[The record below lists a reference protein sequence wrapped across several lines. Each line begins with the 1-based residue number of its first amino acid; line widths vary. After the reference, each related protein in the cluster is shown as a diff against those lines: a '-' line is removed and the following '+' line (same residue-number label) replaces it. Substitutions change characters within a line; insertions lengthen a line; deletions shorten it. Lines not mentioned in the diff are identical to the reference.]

1 LKKNFYK
8 NFNFNE
14 ADYLIRLALKEDIGS
29 GDITTG
35 LLIPKLS
42 ESKAEILFKENGIIA
57 GLEIFKRVFKI
68 LDKNVKVKFRLKD
81 GDEVKKNEI
90 AGSIKGS
97 SRSILKGERTALNLF
112 QRMCGIAMK
121 TYKFKKLLNNDK
133 IKILDTRKTTPN
145 LRLFEKLAVKIG
157 GGENHRSGLYD
168 MMLIKDNHIQANGGI
183 KNTISLLKKRRKN
196 LKTKTEIEVQDLKEL
211 EILISEGAG
220 VIDIVMLDNF
230 KLEEIKEAV
239 KMIDKKFKI
248 EISGKVNENS
258 IGKYGKITG
267 IDFIS
272 IGSLTHS
279 VESIDI
285 SLNFIN

>member
-97 SRSILKGERTALNLF
+97 SRSILKGERTALNLL
-112 QRMCGIAMK
+112 QRMCGIATK